1 MAASKKPTDEDKAK
15 VGALSTEDLGLK
27 NQLRLRS
34 EIKKAAKEELDFRK
48 QVAGLERDQIKNA
61 KKYEDTTKEIKRLS
75 ELMQGAK
82 ASGSKAAL
90 KYAEE
95 ELKKQ
100 QKQQQAA
107 LKTTGGALRMRELEA
122 RKVKDALNAER
133 QLIKDINKE
142 RGVGGK
148 LADMFRSK
156 EAKQRQADIARIK
169 SGGGAVPPPGGGGPG
184 GAAGAGGGGKD
195 GKGGK
200 GLVAGL
206 LGATVIGGLVLAI
219 GAGIAKLK
227 GMFGGISGAIK
238 GGLTKPLAEA
248 ANIMGSK
255 DAVGIGGGA
264 ISGAGATSI
273 LDGLGDMLG
282 TIPIIGG
289 ALKGL
294 TGAFKGILDAVLGI
308 NQAVVNFA
316 RNQGISL
323 NQAKAIKGQMQ
334 GIAAASGNIV
344 VNTTRLLESQMEIS
358 SALGVTNTM
367 TASILTNNVK
377 LKDIANLEAGS
388 RQAIAESSIITG
400 KNAEGLT
407 KELMGQVG
415 YVKKMTGISFN
426 FRNVMGDLSKLSGVL
441 GLQFAKYPGKI
452 AETMLK
458 VKVLGFD
465 LKQLRDQASGFL
477 DFETSISKEFEA
489 QVLTGKDMNLTKARE
504 AALNNDMAG
513 LSAEITRNVGNSTAF
528 LKLNRIQQD
537 AVAESVNMTADGLA
551 DVMKKQEMYNKL
563 GANNQKDALANFDL
577 LNKTK
582 KGKDELI
589 AKLGEENYAGFTQ
602 ISTAEKLSAVME
614 KIKQTFIDFV
624 EKSKIFEFLTD
635 DKKVNGF
642 IKSILNGLAGAIDTV
657 GMIMAGIVDVIGDV
671 VGIFN
676 EEKGASFHAMAA
688 SITSG
693 AGLLSGGMRAVGG
706 SLGGEAAPGL
716 GAKSAAA
723 AAPAPA
729 APYSMTG
736 TGQVGPLAPMA
747 PPPVY
752 LSIGGSEYV
761 KAHADAA
768 ATSHYNGR

>member
-1 MAASKKPTDEDKAK
+1 MATSKKPAAGPASTASVDPTDVGRIEKEQLAWTNILKLKGQINKATREQS
-15 VGALSTEDLGLK
+15 ALMNDLNKLQGKEAK
-27 NQLRLRS
+27 NSRD
-34 EIKKAAKEELDFRK
+34 AKTSILS
-48 QVAGLERDQIKNA
+48 
-61 KKYEDTTKEIKRLS
+61 IKRLEQDLINFRKKGNQS
-75 ELMQGAK
+75 QITATKQLMAMEKANLEQLKKTQGGYLRMQESASAK
-82 ASGSKAAL
+82 QKAAL
-90 KYAEE
+90 
-95 ELKKQ
+95 L
-100 QKQQQAA
+100 
-107 LKTTGGALRMRELEA
+107 
-122 RKVKDALNAER
+122 AER
-133 QLIKDINKE
+133 GLIQDINKQ
-142 RGVGGK
+142 RGLGTK
-148 LADMFRSK
+148 IADVFRSK
-156 EAKQRQADIARIK
+156 EAKQKNIDRARVK
-169 SGGGAVPPPGGGGPG
+169 AGGGANT
-184 GAAGAGGGGKD
+184 GAAAAGGGGE
-195 GKGGK
+195 GALAAGPEGAMVAA
-200 GLVAGL
+200 LIVAGEKMK
-206 LGATVIGGLVLAI
+206 APFKAM
-219 GAGIAKLK
+219 A
-227 GMFGGISGAIK
+227 GAIK
-238 GGLTKPLAEA
+238 DGITAPLGEA
-248 ANIMGSK
+248 ASILGTEK
-255 DAVGIGGGA
+255 VGIGGGKV
-264 ISGAGATSI
+264 SGAGATSI

-282 TIPIIGG
+282 TIPFIGG

-294 TGAFKGILDAVLGI
+294 TSAFKTILDAVLGI
-308 NQAVVNFA
+308 DQANVNVA
-316 RNQGISL
+316 RNMGIS
-323 NQAKAIKGQMQ
+323 NKQAQAFRFQMQ
-334 GIAAASGNIV
+334 QASLASGNIV
-344 VNTTRLLESQMEIS
+344 VNQTRLIESQLELG
-358 SALGVTNTM
+358 SAMGITNQM
-367 TASILTNNVK
+367 SISILENNVK
-377 LKDIANLEAGS
+377 LKDIMGLEAAE

-441 GLQFAKYPGKI
+441 GLQFAKYPGKV
-452 AETMLK
+452 AETMMK

-551 DVMKKQEMYNKL
+551 DVMKKQEIYNKL

-602 ISTAEKLSAVME
+602 ISTAEKLAAVME
-614 KIKQTFIDFV
+614 KIKQTFIDFI
-624 EKSKIFEFLTD
+624 EKSKVFDFLTNPE
-635 DKKVNGF
+635 KVNGF

-693 AGLLSGGMRAVGG
+693 AGSLAGGMRAVGG

-716 GAKSAAA
+716 GAKTAAA

-729 APYSMTG
+729 A
-736 TGQVGPLAPMA
+736 APMA
-747 PPPVY
+747 GAGIVVPYAPTPQQQGNIY
-752 LSIGGSEYV
+752 LDGSKVGSVVFGAQPQLYGQN
-761 KAHADAA
+761 
-768 ATSHYNGR
+768 TQ